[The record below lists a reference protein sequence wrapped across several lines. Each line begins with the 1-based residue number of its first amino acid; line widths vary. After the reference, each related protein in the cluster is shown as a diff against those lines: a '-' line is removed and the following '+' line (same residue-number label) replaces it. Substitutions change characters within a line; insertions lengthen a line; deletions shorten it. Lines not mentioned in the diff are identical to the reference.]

1 MFRAY
6 FCTKPPKQRYI
17 CTKRCKIDNTEDV
30 FVLAEQ
36 NKESFLRLLA
46 TWRPPAL
53 VARLRYE
60 WPMFRLGLHSVRTRS
75 DAVRT
80 AFGQRSD
87 TAFGRAFGHGLVA
100 P

>member
-1 MFRAY
+1 MLNMADFK
-6 FCTKPPKQRYI
+6 T
-17 CTKRCKIDNTEDV
+17 
-30 FVLAEQ
+30 
-36 NKESFLRLLA
+36 LLA

-80 AFGQRSD
+80 RSDAVRTAFGQRSD